1 MASKPINP
9 QPLQM
14 PNLSQLPDPM
24 KDLMGGIGL
33 TNPVSMM
40 TMNQQGIDDLFAPK
54 PIDGNFIKPSAEA
67 AKALQTAQQQAQAQT
82 DEVAKLQQ
90 QQLEI
95 IEKQKRE
102 AERQA
107 RENMKLAER
116 MRKEREKALKKKKEQ
131 QGGKLG
137 AAPDGSFVLAREAK
151 ALIAHPDWKAIVS
164 DMQRNDQMNNWLK
177 EAGDALH
184 KQGIAEDVIK
194 AELEHAKKII
204 SDDTRQY
211 VKGMREDRTDLHD
224 LGLSVVKGLAP
235 ISNLIG
241 AGVGALG
248 FDNAASTLHQFGTDL
263 SNAMDEAKSKTMQL
277 DKANNDYLNQK
288 SAELNP
294 NRGWFER
301 AGDSLANIHKSGN
314 KFSTAVD
321 LVGVAI
327 PALVTGGGTALA
339 TQGAGRAT
347 IAYAGRFAQGSLANR
362 GLTFAGNQI
371 AKHGAPVTT
380 VAAFGG
386 GDAAQSAWD
395 GVMNASFD
403 NIKSGYIRAYGE
415 TDWNALVKEH
425 NGDEEAIKRDIANN
439 SAEKAV
445 AAFVPM
451 AILAAPLGLESMV
464 ARTVAGKSNAVAG
477 SKLLAIGAAG
487 ISEGIE
493 EGLTTFAGNYG
504 QHGGGTLG
512 AGSSITGTTL
522 DAGVPEAAA
531 IGVVAGVGMS
541 APMTMYGAAQAKRNN
556 FSVKNIDVNSYVTDG
571 NLNQQLFEQEVL
583 RAFYAE
589 KRSAL
594 NQGMSEAQAN
604 AYLQL
609 QFNQYIDNEHTWN
622 AMHPDMHAEFKKKME
637 TEFDISS
644 NNYAM
649 YQDTAVAKAFAS
661 GDINQVKALNDEHAL
676 NAFRMARGVET
687 DLVPKDGQVYYQALA
702 DVMTHLENSDKNVNT
717 KGRHAQ
723 YVSHTNSENSSFQ
736 QFKEKLSRED
746 LASIDQY
753 VMTVLDA
760 GQRRLTNQQQ
770 EQYNAAQQAAQI
782 VQQQQAQAT
791 TTQNN
796 PQGTNNGTNQQTN
809 QNQSAGQGTAT
820 QNAGP
825 VPSQSGGVGGTD
837 QQTANNQTQ
846 VGADNAGGATAN
858 PTQSG
863 GDGLA
868 GQGTNTSPTTD
879 PADQNRA
886 DPDGNRQ
893 GAGQTPNTGNTVNST
908 TPTNVG
914 GQATQQGIT
923 GQADQNGQPIGQI
936 RPSTTQATTG
946 SRSVGATPTERS
958 TDDRSNQAPTK
969 ASIEKSLFENGAE
982 ISDAD
987 IQSIVND
994 LPSNL
999 KKSLAYAELR
1009 DNITIPSDKALSD
1022 YSVAQALAALP
1033 NEQFNKTFVPALG
1046 AKSMRTGRGKTIR
1059 NTYIAIIKGYAQL
1072 IYDRQLAQ
1080 YRSEQDARRQAEREQ
1095 NAQARAEEQARIQ
1108 QERAEQK
1115 AETDRIKAEQKAQ
1128 REAEKEQ
1135 TRLDRQ
1141 AERERQA
1148 QEKAQAREQKKID
1161 DADIANTKAQQVLR
1175 DKQEILREK
1184 ELVHTELTDS
1194 RAELV
1199 SQLNEAKL
1207 IQKESKET
1215 VREYEKLV
1223 KKANTAVDKADKAWR
1238 KELEKSKRKELKEQW
1253 TVDKNAATTIK
1264 NELTKAIKAL
1274 EVAGKAVNDLNKK
1287 IEALDDKIK
1296 KAKQAVTSANREV
1309 VSARTIADKT
1319 QAKLDALR
1327 GIQADEQ
1334 LTADTNADNGSQDV
1348 GETDIVDIRERQ
1360 VEQELNPNLPAIADQ
1375 PQRNKRMRIEMT
1387 STGRPTILM
1396 GMESTG
1402 LPTIEMGYTIYLDYI
1417 PEQHKAEVRQ
1427 DLMSDIPNDAD
1438 IVGIIR
1444 ELADIVG
1451 VTYDTMLDKLV
1462 TNADNLNQNEYD
1474 RLASL
1479 LDTIL
1484 IDLYGETN
1492 EQTNTSSNSESSEI
1506 AGETQRS
1513 EQGTARQT
1521 QRNAEPTTL
1530 PAVLGFRSLE
1540 AASRELTPLINTPV
1554 TDLTL
1559 ADFTALVDTISQATN
1574 LPADVVVENLAESRL
1589 LLEAP
1594 QGDILDFVYD
1604 EIKNVWVWASE
1615 YNSLQRGQLN
1625 ATQQAK
1631 IGYEQTPSR
1640 EQGNRSL
1647 NAPNRAGTPALAEP
1661 TERVQ
1666 EPIRLGTTETGLGTI
1681 ELGNNTNSQPLSDY
1695 ITDESGNPVTLYHA
1709 RNSANTEFDPL
1720 LGTEFGIHFGDKL
1733 AADDRVNGIAD
1744 NRIYAANLRISNPI
1758 RLIDPDELG
1767 YGKWGVDTVAAGLN
1781 RAGIETDRNQ
1791 LRDDFHE
1798 FVYDRNETDIS
1809 DYGNKL
1815 WNEFVINYISDLGY
1829 DGVVYK
1835 NVTEG
1840 TGSDSYIVFN
1850 KKQIELLD
1858 NDANPTQDTAG
1869 EAKPTQEVVKPDTSQ
1884 ASVLKGQLADVNKS
1898 LMEFGYRLDN
1908 AGFLIDRN
1916 GNDTGIQVSIYRNVG
1931 EMKYTPNG
1939 RVQTGW
1945 IKKPSIDIYFTLP
1958 ESHPSYDPYTQGD
1971 IIYSI
1976 TASHRQISAGGA
1988 SQRFVQ
1994 DKTFD
1999 DPTHRVS
2006 KLKSFLKQL
2015 GFDTKKLTS
2024 KTKAK
2029 LQEQSNATQDDLGQ
2043 SVQPTQERTTDEN
2056 TADTVGNTETTN
2068 DGQGEI
2074 LGQSGQLVSK
2084 QSQESGTETTQ
2095 DTEQLGV
2102 TEPLLGSVTDK
2113 QIITSYANAR
2123 LTTEEKNA
2131 IGTGKASVPK
2141 IKEMLTTPQANLTD
2155 VQISALNKLA
2165 DHIRLGK
2172 GKPKTAPTDSQAKQ
2186 TASKQSVDVIADVLD
2201 SNPELVEKAEQALE
2215 KMGLDVSVEEF
2226 VRDVLSA
2233 DYTSRE
2239 VEAVLNNP
2247 SKYKKQ
2253 LGKQTKPSD
2262 IADEIDYEKAK
2273 KEYDAIRSGSQRG
2286 AIDPEFLFALP
2297 TALFNA
2303 VRAVWNAIKNNFA
2316 KVSLAVAISTGS
2328 TFTVPTEANAATPTE
2343 TAVVQNIVSQND
2355 NQGKQFIVA
2364 DKQAGTLTLYT
2375 PQGQEI
2381 TSTPALFGKAVG
2393 DSTKTNNA
2401 TPSGRFD
2408 LTFVD
2413 GKNVDG
2419 KGYGSSAQ
2427 ALSVNGRLQEN
2438 NAGNVAIHRVL
2449 PIENRQAK
2457 LDSATATD
2465 NRISHGCINVPSSFY
2480 DIHLDRQQDTV
2491 VYVIPET
2498 DTGRSGVFNT
2508 PAVDKTTPVAN
2519 VAKEM
2524 DTANGQSVEVSAEQI
2539 TNATPHSEIKQSPV
2553 VASAPAKIAGTT
2565 PSGQIANVTPTVI
2578 GGVTITQIDVP
2589 FKVATPAE
2597 MQANGVFDTDPISG
2611 KERTDDGLSAYDVV
2625 LGILGAYGAG
2635 AIAVGVGKRRK
2646 KLASKQAK
2654 SDKSGDITPPND
2666 VSSGSMSDE
2675 QAQEVVDTNHNQQAK
2690 ANKQTNGMN
2699 HVPTNVQAP
2708 PQKTALADAISREM
2722 WVNYM
2727 NTQSHNA
2734 RFTKNGQV
2742 TFLDD
2747 LTENLDLLGY
2757 TYDVV
2762 MSDPTYEQIN
2772 NGTLND
2778 GRKWKFTDPT
2788 NRKRAGIS
2796 ATMMNFM
2803 AGVTQNFDNLM
2814 HKHGIARGGH
2824 EADSSLPSIHLAQV
2838 RAKASGAYAQIH
2850 KLFVKPLFR
2859 KIDNLAV
2866 ELRTG
2871 IIGLE
2876 ADIGRVS
2883 TLRHILNEGA
2893 DALWRSK
2900 ETLIAERQTQ
2910 LAEVQAELART
2921 SSGQQ
2926 YSKMLTD
2933 IANMLKKEITQLQDT
2948 LDNARDMYE
2957 GRKTWDGKTKLPG
2970 GYTKARAEQ
2979 DLADIKAKYGSDF
2992 SKVENLAKETA
3003 QTVLHIRQFA
3013 TASGVFSNADLDA
3026 FNEIGFK
3033 EYVPLYREQKDNRI
3047 PDETDNETQT
3057 SIMDRLTAD
3066 IPTQQAKA
3074 MGLTKDLSRY
3084 AREGSTEIAA
3094 DGITNLKLFSMN
3106 MAGRIGQQQWLQS
3119 VQQLYEGNVGKPF
3132 SQIAS
3137 MSEQELADLN
3147 TSADSGKL
3155 PGLVRVRPGMEEFLP
3170 SELRAAVKDG
3180 NVKPIIAKGFNKG
3193 GNLVTYHYYFTEPT
3207 IQNEVYDTTD
3217 LTDTHNNNLLRNVG
3231 TITRTAARMMTT
3243 FKPVWNVYNYVRDS
3257 FERTSIM
3264 LMRPVK
3270 DRNGN
3275 LVNRWDLSKAYFK
3288 NLAAISSSLPAQQEI
3303 YRYLTLGEVKTK
3315 LQRDL
3320 HEAVGSGAI
3329 NLMTSQTEKH
3339 SVMADIKKSGAE
3351 KLTKEAMK
3359 MLGAGMNKVGAGKA
3373 KQLMEQGLDMYIMR
3387 LTEVPQITTA
3397 MASYLA
3403 YKDVGVN
3410 QTETANRVRD
3420 QYDPLRAGNKHL
3432 NNMSTLYPFVRST
3445 FSGHYNLHRSLTEY
3459 WGAGEWQFT
3468 ALYAIG
3474 ATLGAIGLF
3483 AVMSGLMG
3491 DDEDGVPKMARLPTS
3506 TLMAGIPIPIG
3517 DDGVWSMPVGFGMN
3531 KLFLGVGANIYKQ
3544 WNGWQEGS
3552 DTAKNM
3558 LGLVMDNTSPV
3569 QMSSSKAFDENPV
3582 AAVGLSFVP
3591 TVLKPIVEL
3600 GFNVNSFHGGK
3611 IINQDTPRAQY
3622 DHLQDNFNVP
3632 EDYKNMVTWL
3642 HKMSGGAVDMRPE
3655 TLKYLFD
3662 GYGNMTGPF
3671 SAIPKA
3677 ILQDKGEKTMGNAM
3691 TKGEHFNPFLVA
3703 IGADMAIQPNALNIT
3718 SHTYAM
3724 QDLRYELH
3732 KQYGVGETHSKEDYA
3747 RTADTGPRG
3756 GSHKLKAWELTKLK
3770 LEEQNAPQEVIDY
3783 IVNGMKYNTA
3793 RKEANSAFKDL
3804 ADEYYKAKVNGTD
3817 TAQMRIAL
3825 QDAWDN
3831 LENLTNEYV
3840 MENNR
3845 AYYELR
3851 K

>member
-24 KDLMGGIGL
+24 KDLMGGTGL
-33 TNPVSMM
+33 TNPTSLM
-40 TMNQQGIDDLFAPK
+40 TMNQQGINDLFAPK

-67 AKALQTAQQQAQAQT
+67 AKALQTAEQQAQTQT

-107 RENMKLAER
+107 QENMKLAEQ
-116 MRKEREKALKKKKEQ
+116 MRKEREKALKEKKEQ

-137 AAPDGSFVLAREAK
+137 AAPDGSFVLAQDAK
-151 ALIAHPDWKAIVS
+151 ALIAHSDWKAIVS

-177 EAGDALH
+177 EAGDALR

-211 VKGMREDRTDLHD
+211 VNGMREDGTDLHD

-241 AGVGALG
+241 AGVGWLG
-248 FDNAASTLHQFGTDL
+248 FDNAASNLHQFGTDL

-301 AGDSLANIHKSGN
+301 ADDSLANIHKSGN

-327 PALVTGGGTALA
+327 PALLTGGGTALT

-347 IAYAGRFAQGSLANR
+347 IAYAGRFAQGGLVNK

-371 AKHGAPVTT
+371 TKHGASVTT

-477 SKLLAIGAAG
+477 SKLLAIGTAG

-531 IGVVAGVGMS
+531 IGMVAGVGLS
-541 APMTMYGAAQAKRNN
+541 APMTMYDAAQAKRNN

-571 NLNQQLFEQEVL
+571 NLNQQLFEQEVM

-609 QFNQYIDNEHTWN
+609 QFNQYIDNEHTRN

-637 TEFDISS
+637 TEFDISN
-644 NNYAM
+644 NNYTL

-661 GDINQVKALNDEHAL
+661 GDINQVKALNDVHAL

-687 DLVPKDGQVYYQALA
+687 NLVPKDGQVYYQALA

-736 QFKEKLSRED
+736 QFKEKLSRDD

-760 GQRRLTNQQQ
+760 GQRRLTDQQQ
-770 EQYNAAQQAAQI
+770 QQYNAAQQAAQT
-782 VQQQQAQAT
+782 VQQQRAQAT

-825 VPSQSGGVGGTD
+825 VPSQSGGDVGTNQPTTD
-837 QQTANNQTQ
+837 NQTQ
-846 VGADNAGGATAN
+846 VGADNTGGATAN

-863 GDGLA
+863 GDGIT
-868 GQGTNTSPTTD
+868 GQGTNASPATD
-879 PADQNRA
+879 PAVQNSA
-886 DPDGNRQ
+886 GFGGNSQ
-893 GAGQTPNTGNTVNST
+893 GAGQAPNIGNTVNPT

-914 GQATQQGIT
+914 GQATQSGIT
-923 GQADQNGQPIGQI
+923 GQASQSGQPIGPTG
-936 RPSTTQATTG
+936 PSTTQATTG
-946 SRSVGATPTERS
+946 GGSVGTPQTERYS
-958 TDDRSNQAPTK
+958 NGGSNQAPTK

-982 ISDAD
+982 ISDTD
-987 IQSIVND
+987 IQLIVND

-999 KKSLAYAELR
+999 KKSLAYSELR
-1009 DNITIPSDKALSD
+1009 DNITIPSDKVLSD

-1033 NEQFNKTFVPALG
+1033 NEQFNAIFVPALG
-1046 AKSMRTGRGKTIR
+1046 AKSTRTGRGKTIR
-1059 NTYIAIIKGYAQL
+1059 STYNAIIKSYANL
-1072 IYDRQLAQ
+1072 LYDRQAAQ
-1080 YRSEQDARRQAEREQ
+1080 YRTEQDARQQAEREQ
-1095 NAQARAEEQARIQ
+1095 NAQARTEDQARLQ
-1108 QERAEQK
+1108 QTRAEQK
-1115 AETDRIKAEQKAQ
+1115 AETDRIKAGQKAQ
-1128 REAEKEQ
+1128 REDEKEQ
-1135 TRLDRQ
+1135 ARLDKQ

-1161 DADIANTKAQQVLR
+1161 DADVANTKAQQALR

-1184 ELVHTELTDS
+1184 ELVHIELTDS

-1199 SQLNEAKL
+1199 SQLDEAKL
-1207 IQKESKET
+1207 TQKESKET
-1215 VREYEKLV
+1215 VREYEKRV
-1223 KKANTAVDKADKAWR
+1223 KNANTAVDKADKAWR
-1238 KELEKSKRKELKEQW
+1238 KELEKTKRKELKEQW
-1253 TVDKNAATTIK
+1253 TVEKKAATTIK

-1274 EVAGKAVNDLNKK
+1274 EVADKSVNDLNKK
-1287 IEALDDKIK
+1287 IKALDVKIK
-1296 KAKQAVTSANREV
+1296 KAKQVVTVDNREV
-1309 VSARTIADKT
+1309 VSARTAADKT

-1327 GIQADEQ
+1327 GVQADEQ
-1334 LTADTNADNGSQDV
+1334 STTDTNADNGSQDV
-1348 GETDIVDIRERQ
+1348 GETDVADIAESQ
-1360 VEQELNPNLPAIADQ
+1360 VEQELNPNLPAVADQ

-1402 LPTIEMGYTIYLDYI
+1402 LLTIELGYTIYLDYI

-1438 IVGIIR
+1438 IVGIVR

-1451 VTYDTMLDKLV
+1451 VTYDTMLDKLA

-1474 RLASL
+1474 GLASL

-1492 EQTNTSSNSESSEI
+1492 EQTDTSSNSESSETT
-1506 AGETQRS
+1506 GETQRS

-1530 PAVLGFRSLE
+1530 PAVLGFRALE
-1540 AASRELTPLINTPV
+1540 VASRELTPLINTPV

-1559 ADFTALVDTISQATN
+1559 ADFTALVETISQATS
-1574 LPADVVVENLAESRL
+1574 LPTEVVANDLVGERL

-1594 QGDILDFVYD
+1594 QGNILDFVYD
-1604 EIKNVWVWASE
+1604 EISNVWVWASE
-1615 YNSLQRGQLN
+1615 YNPPQRGQLN
-1625 ATQQAK
+1625 ATQQTE

-1661 TERVQ
+1661 AERVQ
-1666 EPIRLGTTETGLGTI
+1666 EPIQLGTTQTGLGTI
-1681 ELGNNTNSQPLSDY
+1681 ELG
-1695 ITDESGNPVTLYHA
+1695 
-1709 RNSANTEFDPL
+1709 
-1720 LGTEFGIHFGDKL
+1720 
-1733 AADDRVNGIAD
+1733 
-1744 NRIYAANLRISNPI
+1744 
-1758 RLIDPDELG
+1758 
-1767 YGKWGVDTVAAGLN
+1767 
-1781 RAGIETDRNQ
+1781 
-1791 LRDDFHE
+1791 
-1798 FVYDRNETDIS
+1798 
-1809 DYGNKL
+1809 
-1815 WNEFVINYISDLGY
+1815 
-1829 DGVVYK
+1829 
-1835 NVTEG
+1835 
-1840 TGSDSYIVFN
+1840 FN
-1850 KKQIELLD
+1850 
-1858 NDANPTQDTAG
+1858 NPT
-1869 EAKPTQEVVKPDTSQ
+1869 E
-1884 ASVLKGQLADVNKS
+1884 
-1898 LMEFGYRLDN
+1898 
-1908 AGFLIDRN
+1908 
-1916 GNDTGIQVSIYRNVG
+1916 
-1931 EMKYTPNG
+1931 
-1939 RVQTGW
+1939 
-1945 IKKPSIDIYFTLP
+1945 
-1958 ESHPSYDPYTQGD
+1958 
-1971 IIYSI
+1971 
-1976 TASHRQISAGGA
+1976 
-1988 SQRFVQ
+1988 
-1994 DKTFD
+1994 
-1999 DPTHRVS
+1999 
-2006 KLKSFLKQL
+2006 
-2015 GFDTKKLTS
+2015 
-2024 KTKAK
+2024 
-2029 LQEQSNATQDDLGQ
+2029 QEQTNATQNDLGQ
-2043 SVQPTQERTTDEN
+2043 SVQPTQERTQDDNEIIRERT
-2056 TADTVGNTETTN
+2056 GNESTN

-2074 LGQSGQLVSK
+2074 LGQSRQPISE
-2084 QSQESGTETTQ
+2084 QSRGSGVETTQ

-2102 TEPLLGSVTDK
+2102 ETPAQFDG
-2113 QIITSYANAR
+2113 
-2123 LTTEEKNA
+2123 
-2131 IGTGKASVPK
+2131 
-2141 IKEMLTTPQANLTD
+2141 TPQLLTGTTD
-2155 VQISALNKLA
+2155 DKVVGRAFINSKGLNKTAILSLIDGKPNPSKLA
-2165 DHIRLGK
+2165 DLLTSEQSNLTQEQAQALVQFARTVRSGEFNQNYADYLTATSNAEQQQIDNNAGLSEIDRWLKDNPNDKEVIEKYLRQGREK
-2172 GKPKTAPTDSQAKQ
+2172 LTDEYVALQERNAPRSDLDRIANEQAAIPKTAHDFIAEKLADQAFTNAFAREQVSKISGQINDTYTAQ
-2186 TASKQSVDVIADVLD
+2186 TNGIDTEVRSMRGGS
-2201 SNPELVEKAEQALE
+2201 
-2215 KMGLDVSVEEF
+2215 MGNEGG
-2226 VRDVLSA
+2226 
-2233 DYTSRE
+2233 Y
-2239 VEAVLNNP
+2239 
-2247 SKYKKQ
+2247 
-2253 LGKQTKPSD
+2253 
-2262 IADEIDYEKAK
+2262 
-2273 KEYDAIRSGSQRG
+2273 
-2286 AIDPEFLFALP
+2286 IDPDLLFALP
-2297 TALFNA
+2297 KSVFNILKK
-2303 VRAVWNAIKNNFA
+2303 VWNAIKKNVAVVSMALAITTGTTFA
-2316 KVSLAVAISTGS
+2316 I
-2328 TFTVPTEANAATPTE
+2328 PTEANAATPTE

-2375 PQGQEI
+2375 PQGQQI
-2381 TSTPALFGKAVG
+2381 TSTPALFGKATG
-2393 DSTKTNNA
+2393 DRISTNNA
-2401 TPSGRFD
+2401 TPSGRYD
-2408 LTFVD
+2408 MNFVD
-2413 GKNVDG
+2413 GARIEGV
-2419 KGYGSSAQ
+2419 GYGSSAQ

-2438 NAGNVAIHRVL
+2438 NAGNLAIHRVL
-2449 PIENRQAK
+2449 PVDNRQAK

-2480 DIHLDRQQDTV
+2480 DTHLDRQQDTV
-2491 VYVIPET
+2491 VYVMPET
-2498 DTGRSGVFNT
+2498 DAGKTGVFATQVEQVPQAETTT
-2508 PAVDKTTPVAN
+2508 PAVYKTTPVAN

-2524 DTANGQSVEVSAEQI
+2524 DNANGQSVEVSAEQI

-2553 VASAPAKIAGTT
+2553 VASAPTKIANTT
-2565 PSGQIANVTPTVI
+2565 PSGQIANVTPTVV

-2646 KLASKQAK
+2646 NLASKQAK
-2654 SDKSGDITPPND
+2654 ADESGDSTPPND
-2666 VSSGSMSDE
+2666 VSSGSMSDG
-2675 QAQEVVDTNHNQQAK
+2675 QAQETVDTNHNQQAQ
-2690 ANKQTNGMN
+2690 ANQQANGTSHVQT
-2699 HVPTNVQAP
+2699 HVQAP

-2788 NRKRAGIS
+2788 NRKRTGVS

-2814 HKHGIARGGH
+2814 HKYGIARGGH
-2824 EADSSLPSIHLAQV
+2824 EADSSLPSIHLSQV
-2838 RAKASGAYAQIH
+2838 RSKASGAYAQIH

-2866 ELRTG
+2866 ELKVG
-2871 IIGLE
+2871 IVGLE

-2900 ETLIAERQTQ
+2900 ENLIAERQTQ
-2910 LAEVQAELART
+2910 LAAIQAELART
-2921 SSGQQ
+2921 PSGQQ
-2926 YSKMLTD
+2926 YSKTLTDKSDMLT
-2933 IANMLKKEITQLQDT
+2933 KEITQLQEA
-2948 LDNARDMYE
+2948 LDDARDMYE

-2970 GYTKARAEQ
+2970 GYTKARVEK

-3013 TASGVFSNADLDA
+3013 TASGVFTNADLDA
-3026 FNEIGFK
+3026 FNEIGFQ
-3033 EYVPLYREQKDNRI
+3033 EYVPLYKEQKDNRI

-3084 AREGSTEIAA
+3084 AREGATEIAA

-3119 VQQLYEGNVGKPF
+3119 VQQLYEGNVGRPF
-3132 SQIAS
+3132 SQIAG

-3147 TSADSGKL
+3147 ASADSGKL

-3170 SELRAAVKDG
+3170 SDLKTAVENG
-3180 NVKPIIAKGFNKG
+3180 NVKPIVAKGFNKD

-3207 IQNEVYDTTD
+3207 IQNEVYNTTD
-3217 LTDTHNNNLLRNVG
+3217 LTDTFDNKFFRNVG

-3243 FKPVWNVYNYVRDS
+3243 FKPVWNAYNYVRDS
-3257 FERTSIM
+3257 FERISIM

-3303 YRYLTLGEVKTK
+3303 FRYLTLGEVKSK

-3329 NLMTSQTEKH
+3329 NLMASQTEKH

-3351 KLTKEAMK
+3351 KLTNEAMK
-3359 MLGAGMNKVGAGKA
+3359 MLGVGMNKAGAGKA
-3373 KQLMEQGLDMYIMR
+3373 KQLMEQGLDMYVMR

-3397 MASYLA
+3397 LASYLA

-3420 QYDPLRAGNKHL
+3420 QYDPLRAGNKYITGA
-3432 NNMSTLYPFVRST
+3432 STLFPFVRST
-3445 FSGHYNLHRSLTEY
+3445 FSGHYNLQRSLTEY

-3468 ALYAIG
+3468 AMYAIG
-3474 ATLGAIGLF
+3474 ATLGSVVLF
-3483 AVMSGLMG
+3483 SAMSGIMG
-3491 DDEDGVPKMARLPTS
+3491 EDDDGVPRMARLPTS
-3506 TLMAGIPIPIG
+3506 TLMSGIPVPTG

-3531 KLFLGVGANIYKQ
+3531 KLFLGIGANIYKQ
-3544 WNGWQEGS
+3544 WNGWQDGS

-3600 GFNVNSFHGGK
+3600 GFNVNSFRGGK
-3611 IINQDTPRAQY
+3611 IISRDTPRDQY

-3662 GYGNMTGPF
+3662 GYGGMTGPF
-3671 SAIPKA
+3671 SVIPKA

-3691 TKGEHFNPFLVA
+3691 TKGEYFNPFLVA

-3718 SHTYAM
+3718 GHTYAM
-3724 QDLRYELH
+3724 QDMRYELH

-3756 GSHKLKAWELTKLK
+3756 GTHSLKAWELTKLK

-3793 RKEANSAFKDL
+3793 RKEADGAFKDL

-3817 TAQMRIAL
+3817 TAEMRIAL

>member
-24 KDLMGGIGL
+24 KDLMGGTGL
-33 TNPVSMM
+33 TNPTSMM
-40 TMNQQGIDDLFAPK
+40 TMNQQGINDLFAPK

-107 RENMKLAER
+107 QENMKLAEQ
-116 MRKEREKALKKKKEQ
+116 MRKEREKALKEKKEQ

-137 AAPDGSFVLAREAK
+137 AAPDGSFVLAQEAQ
-151 ALIAHPDWKAIVS
+151 ALIAHSDWKAITS

-177 EAGDALH
+177 EAGDALR

-194 AELEHAKKII
+194 AELEQARKII

-211 VKGMREDRTDLHD
+211 VKGMREDGTDLHD

-241 AGVGALG
+241 AVGVENIVG
-248 FDNAASTLHQFGTDL
+248 FGLNKAVASTLKLAGAVTGIDGLTTAGENVDSLGGLADKANVALQQFGTDL

-327 PALVTGGGTALA
+327 PALLTGGGTALA
-339 TQGAGRAT
+339 SQGAGRAT
-347 IAYAGRFAQGSLANR
+347 IAYAGRFAQGGLANK

-371 AKHGAPVTT
+371 AKHGASVTT

-512 AGSSITGTTL
+512 AGASITGTTL

-531 IGVVAGVGMS
+531 IGMVAGVGMS
-541 APMTMYGAAQAKRNN
+541 APMTMYDAAQAKRNN

-637 TEFDISS
+637 SEFDISN

-649 YQDTAVAKAFAS
+649 YQDTATAKAFAS
-661 GDINQVKALNDEHAL
+661 GDINQVKALNDVHAL

-687 DLVPKDGQVYYQALA
+687 NLVPKDGQVYYQALA
-702 DVMTHLENSDKNVNT
+702 DVMNHLESADKNVNT

-736 QFKEKLSRED
+736 QFKEKLSRDD

-770 EQYNAAQQAAQI
+770 QQYNAAQQAAQT

-809 QNQSAGQGTAT
+809 QNQSAGQGSPT
-820 QNAGP
+820 QNAGQ
-825 VPSQSGGVGGTD
+825 VPSQGGGVGGTN
-837 QQTANNQTQ
+837 QPTTNNQTQ
-846 VGADNAGGATAN
+846 MGANNAGGATAN

-863 GDGLA
+863 GNGTT
-868 GQGTNTSPTTD
+868 GQGTNTSPATD
-879 PADQNRA
+879 PADQNSA
-886 DPDGNRQ
+886 DPDGNSQ
-893 GAGQTPNTGNTVNST
+893 GAGQAPNAGNTVNPT

-914 GQATQQGIT
+914 GQTTQSGIA
-923 GQADQNGQPIGQI
+923 GQASQSGQSVGQTG
-936 RPSTTQATTG
+936 PSTTQATTSG
-946 SRSVGATPTERS
+946 GSVGTSQTERN
-958 TDDRSNQAPTK
+958 TNDGSNQAPTK

-982 ISDAD
+982 ISDTD
-987 IQSIVND
+987 ILLVVDN
-994 LPSNL
+994 LKGNL
-999 KKSLAYAELR
+999 KKPLGYNELSKFGTPKDGR
-1009 DNITIPSDKALSD
+1009 AVSD
-1022 YSVAQALAALP
+1022 YDVAQGLAKLS
-1033 NEQFNKTFVPALG
+1033 NEQFNRQVAESVYNHKMKV
-1046 AKSMRTGRGKTIR
+1046 GRGQNTRKT
-1059 NTYIAIIKGYAQL
+1059 YEAIIKSYAQL
-1072 IYDRQLAQ
+1072 IYDRQVAQ
-1080 YRSEQDARRQAEREQ
+1080 YRTEQDARRQAEREQ

-1108 QERAEQK
+1108 QERADQK

-1135 TRLDRQ
+1135 ARLDKQ

-1161 DADIANTKAQQVLR
+1161 DADVANTKAQQALR

-1184 ELVHTELTDS
+1184 ELIHIELTDS

-1199 SQLNEAKL
+1199 SQLDEAKL
-1207 IQKESKET
+1207 TQKESKET
-1215 VREYEKLV
+1215 VRVYEKRV
-1223 KKANTAVDKADKAWR
+1223 KNANTAVDKADKAWR
-1238 KELEKSKRKELKEQW
+1238 KELEKDKRKELKEQW
-1253 TVDKNAATTIK
+1253 TTEKNAATTFK

-1274 EVAGKAVNDLNKK
+1274 EVADKSVNDLNKK
-1287 IEALDDKIK
+1287 IKALDVKIK
-1296 KAKQAVTSANREV
+1296 KAKQAVTVANREV
-1309 VSARTIADKT
+1309 VSARTVADKA

-1327 GIQADEQ
+1327 GVQADEQ
-1334 LTADTNADNGSQDV
+1334 STTDTNADNGSQDV
-1348 GETDIVDIRERQ
+1348 GETDVADITESQ
-1360 VEQELNPNLPAIADQ
+1360 VEQELNPNLPAVADQ

-1451 VTYDTMLDKLV
+1451 VTYDTMLDKLA

-1474 RLASL
+1474 GLASL

-1506 AGETQRS
+1506 AGETQRP

-1540 AASRELTPLINTPV
+1540 VASRELTPLISTPV

-1574 LPADVVVENLAESRL
+1574 LPADVIVDNLAESRL

-1604 EIKNVWVWASE
+1604 EINDVWVWASE
-1615 YNSLQRGQLN
+1615 YNSPQRGQLN
-1625 ATQQAK
+1625 ATQQAE

-1661 TERVQ
+1661 AERVQ
-1666 EPIRLGTTETGLGTI
+1666 EPIQLGTTQTGLGTI
-1681 ELGNNTNSQPLSDY
+1681 ELG
-1695 ITDESGNPVTLYHA
+1695 
-1709 RNSANTEFDPL
+1709 
-1720 LGTEFGIHFGDKL
+1720 
-1733 AADDRVNGIAD
+1733 
-1744 NRIYAANLRISNPI
+1744 
-1758 RLIDPDELG
+1758 
-1767 YGKWGVDTVAAGLN
+1767 
-1781 RAGIETDRNQ
+1781 
-1791 LRDDFHE
+1791 
-1798 FVYDRNETDIS
+1798 
-1809 DYGNKL
+1809 
-1815 WNEFVINYISDLGY
+1815 
-1829 DGVVYK
+1829 
-1835 NVTEG
+1835 
-1840 TGSDSYIVFN
+1840 FN
-1850 KKQIELLD
+1850 
-1858 NDANPTQDTAG
+1858 NPT
-1869 EAKPTQEVVKPDTSQ
+1869 E
-1884 ASVLKGQLADVNKS
+1884 
-1898 LMEFGYRLDN
+1898 
-1908 AGFLIDRN
+1908 
-1916 GNDTGIQVSIYRNVG
+1916 
-1931 EMKYTPNG
+1931 
-1939 RVQTGW
+1939 
-1945 IKKPSIDIYFTLP
+1945 
-1958 ESHPSYDPYTQGD
+1958 
-1971 IIYSI
+1971 
-1976 TASHRQISAGGA
+1976 
-1988 SQRFVQ
+1988 
-1994 DKTFD
+1994 
-1999 DPTHRVS
+1999 
-2006 KLKSFLKQL
+2006 
-2015 GFDTKKLTS
+2015 
-2024 KTKAK
+2024 
-2029 LQEQSNATQDDLGQ
+2029 QEQTNATQDDLGQ
-2043 SVQPTQERTTDEN
+2043 SVQPATERTTDDN
-2056 TADTVGNTETTN
+2056 QTDIVGDLQPTN
-2068 DGQGEI
+2068 E
-2074 LGQSGQLVSK
+2074 QSGEVPQQGGQPVSE

-2095 DTEQLGV
+2095 DTEQLGI
-2102 TEPLLGSVTDK
+2102 TEPLLESVTDK
-2113 QIITSYANAR
+2113 QIIASYPNAR

-2165 DHIRLGK
+2165 DHIRSGK

-2186 TASKQSVDVIADVLD
+2186 VASKQSVDVIADVLD

-2233 DYTSRE
+2233 DFTSRE

-2253 LGKQTKPSD
+2253 LGKQTKSSD

-2273 KEYDAIRSGSQRG
+2273 KEYNAIRSGGPISSQRG

-2297 TALFNA
+2297 IALFNV
-2303 VRAVWNAIKNNFA
+2303 VRAAWNAIKNNFA
-2316 KVSLAVAISTGS
+2316 KVSLAVAITTGS
-2328 TFTVPTEANAATPTE
+2328 TFAIPTEANAATPTE

-2381 TSTPALFGKAVG
+2381 TSTPALFGKATG
-2393 DSTKTNNA
+2393 DSISINNA
-2401 TPSGRFD
+2401 TPSGRYD
-2408 LTFVD
+2408 MNLID
-2413 GKNVDG
+2413 GARIDG

-2457 LDSATATD
+2457 LDSTTTTD

-2491 VYVIPET
+2491 VYVMPET
-2498 DTGRSGVFNT
+2498 NAGKTGVFATQVEQTPQSETTT

-2524 DTANGQSVEVSAEQI
+2524 DNANGQSVEVSTEQI

-2553 VASAPAKIAGTT
+2553 VASAPAKITNTT
-2565 PSGQIANVTPTVI
+2565 PSGQIANVTPTVV

-2625 LGILGAYGAG
+2625 LGILGTYGAG

-2646 KLASKQAK
+2646 KLASKQ
-2654 SDKSGDITPPND
+2654 SQNSQQTN
-2666 VSSGSMSDE
+2666 VSSQSPTQQSAG
-2675 QAQEVVDTNHNQQAK
+2675 QTVNANHNQQAQ
-2690 ANKQTNGMN
+2690 ANKQANGTN

-2722 WVNYM
+2722 WVSYM
-2727 NTQSHNA
+2727 NTQSHNT

-2772 NGTLND
+2772 NGTLDD

-2788 NRKRAGIS
+2788 NRKRTGIS

-2814 HKHGIARGGH
+2814 HKYGIARGGH

-2838 RAKASGAYAQIH
+2838 RSKASGAYAQIH

-2866 ELRTG
+2866 ELKVG
-2871 IIGLE
+2871 IVGLE

-2900 ETLIAERQTQ
+2900 ENLIAERQAQ
-2910 LAEVQAELART
+2910 LAAVQAELART
-2921 SSGQQ
+2921 PSGQQ
-2926 YSKMLTD
+2926 YSKTLTDKADMLT
-2933 IANMLKKEITQLQDT
+2933 KEITQLQDA

-2957 GRKTWDGKTKLPG
+2957 GRKAWDGKTKLPG

-2979 DLADIKAKYGSDF
+2979 DLADITAKYGSDF

-3013 TASGVFSNADLDA
+3013 TASGVFTNADLDA
-3026 FNEIGFK
+3026 FNEIGFQ

-3057 SIMDRLTAD
+3057 SFMDRLTAD

-3132 SQIAS
+3132 SQIAG

-3147 TSADSGKL
+3147 ASADSGKL
-3155 PGLVRVRPGMEEFLP
+3155 PGLVRVRPGMEDFLP
-3170 SELRAAVKDG
+3170 SDLRAAVKDG
-3180 NVKPIIAKGFNKG
+3180 NVKPIVAKGFNKD

-3207 IQNEVYDTTD
+3207 IQNEVYNTTD
-3217 LTDTHNNNLLRNVG
+3217 LTDTFDNKFFRNVG

-3243 FKPVWNVYNYVRDS
+3243 FKPVWNAYNYVRDS
-3257 FERTSIM
+3257 FERISIM

-3351 KLTKEAMK
+3351 KLTNEAMK
-3359 MLGAGMNKVGAGKA
+3359 MLGVGMNKVGAGKA
-3373 KQLMEQGLDMYIMR
+3373 KQLMEQGLDMYVMR

-3397 MASYLA
+3397 LASYLA

-3420 QYDPLRAGNKHL
+3420 QYDPLRAGSKYVTGA
-3432 NNMSTLYPFVRST
+3432 STLFPFVRST
-3445 FSGHYNLHRSLTEY
+3445 FSGHYNLQRSLTEY

-3483 AVMSGLMG
+3483 AAMSGLMG

-3506 TLMAGIPIPIG
+3506 TLMAGIPVPTG
-3517 DDGVWSMPVGFGMN
+3517 DDSVWSMPVGFGMN
-3531 KLFLGVGANIYKQ
+3531 KLFLGIGANIYKQ
-3544 WNGWQEGS
+3544 WNGWQDGS

-3600 GFNVNSFHGGK
+3600 GFNVNSFRGGK
-3611 IINQDTPRAQY
+3611 IINRDTPRDQY

-3662 GYGNMTGPF
+3662 GYGGMTGPF

-3691 TKGEHFNPFLVA
+3691 TKGEYFNPLLVA

-3756 GSHKLKAWELTKLK
+3756 GTHNLKAWELTKLK

-3793 RKEANSAFKDL
+3793 RKEADGAFKDL

-3817 TAQMRIAL
+3817 TAEMRIAL

>member
-24 KDLMGGIGL
+24 KDLMGGTGL
-33 TNPVSMM
+33 TNPTSMM
-40 TMNQQGIDDLFAPK
+40 TMNQQGINDLFAPK

-107 RENMKLAER
+107 KENMKLAEQ
-116 MRKEREKALKKKKEQ
+116 MRKEREKALKEKKEQ

-137 AAPDGSFVLAREAK
+137 AAPDGSFVLAQDAQ
-151 ALIAHPDWKAIVS
+151 ALIAHSDWKAIVS

-177 EAGDALH
+177 EAGDALR

-211 VKGMREDRTDLHD
+211 VKGMREDGTDLHD

-241 AGVGALG
+241 AGVGWLG

-327 PALVTGGGTALA
+327 PALLTGGGTALA

-347 IAYAGRFAQGSLANR
+347 IAYAGRFAQGGLANK

-371 AKHGAPVTT
+371 AKHGASVTT
-380 VAAFGG
+380 VAAYGG

-487 ISEGIE
+487 ISEGVE
-493 EGLTTFAGNYG
+493 EGLTTFSGNLG
-504 QHGGGTLG
+504 QHARNKDTGELV
-512 AGSSITGTTL
+512 SLTGTTL

-531 IGVVAGVGMS
+531 IGMVAGVGMS
-541 APMTMYGAAQAKRNN
+541 APMTMYDAAQAKRNN

-571 NLNQQLFEQEVL
+571 NLNQQLFEQEVM

-637 TEFDISS
+637 TEFDISN

-661 GDINQVKALNDEHAL
+661 GDINQVKALNDVHAL

-687 DLVPKDGQVYYQALA
+687 NLVPKDGQVYYQALA
-702 DVMTHLENSDKNVNT
+702 DVMNHLENSDKNVNT

-736 QFKEKLSRED
+736 QFKEKLSRDD

-760 GQRRLTNQQQ
+760 GQRRLTDQQQ
-770 EQYNAAQQAAQI
+770 QQYNAAQQAAQT

-809 QNQSAGQGTAT
+809 QNQPTGQGTAT

-825 VPSQSGGVGGTD
+825 VPSQSGGDVGTD
-837 QQTANNQTQ
+837 QPTTDNQTQ
-846 VGADNAGGATAN
+846 VGADNTGGATAN
-858 PTQSG
+858 PAQSG
-863 GDGLA
+863 GNGA
-868 GQGTNTSPTTD
+868 TGQGANASSTTD
-879 PADQNRA
+879 PAVQNSA
-886 DPDGNRQ
+886 DLDGNSQ
-893 GAGQTPNTGNTVNST
+893 GAGQTPNAGNTVNPT

-914 GQATQQGIT
+914 GQATQSGVT
-923 GQADQNGQPIGQI
+923 GQASQSGQPIGPTG
-936 RPSTTQATTG
+936 PSTTQATTG
-946 SRSVGATPTERS
+946 GGSVGTSQTERNS
-958 TDDRSNQAPTK
+958 NDGSNQAPTK

-982 ISDAD
+982 ISDTD
-987 IQSIVND
+987 ILLVVDN
-994 LPSNL
+994 LKGNL
-999 KKSLAYAELR
+999 KKPLGYDELSKFGTPKDGR
-1009 DNITIPSDKALSD
+1009 AVSD
-1022 YSVAQALAALP
+1022 YDVAQGLAKLS
-1033 NEQFNKTFVPALG
+1033 NEQFNRQVAESVYNYKMKV
-1046 AKSMRTGRGKTIR
+1046 GRGQNTRKT
-1059 NTYIAIIKGYAQL
+1059 YEAIIKSYAQL
-1072 IYDRQLAQ
+1072 IYDRQSAQ
-1080 YRSEQDARRQAEREQ
+1080 YRTEQDARRQAEREQ

-1135 TRLDRQ
+1135 ARLDKQ

-1161 DADIANTKAQQVLR
+1161 DADVANTKAQQVLR

-1184 ELVHTELTDS
+1184 ELVHIELTDS

-1199 SQLNEAKL
+1199 SQLDEAKL
-1207 IQKESKET
+1207 TQKESKET
-1215 VREYEKLV
+1215 VREYEKRV
-1223 KKANTAVDKADKAWR
+1223 KNANTAVDKADKAWR
-1238 KELEKSKRKELKEQW
+1238 KELEKTKRKELKEQW
-1253 TVDKNAATTIK
+1253 TVEKNAATTIK

-1274 EVAGKAVNDLNKK
+1274 EVADKSVNDLNKK
-1287 IEALDDKIK
+1287 IKALDVKIK
-1296 KAKQAVTSANREV
+1296 KAKQAVTVANREV
-1309 VSARTIADKT
+1309 VSARTAADKT

-1327 GIQADEQ
+1327 GVQADEQ
-1334 LTADTNADNGSQDV
+1334 STTDTNADNGSQDV
-1348 GETDIVDIRERQ
+1348 GDISFADIAESQ
-1360 VEQELNPNLPAIADQ
+1360 VEQELNPNLPAVADQ

-1451 VTYDTMLDKLV
+1451 VSYDTMLDKLA

-1474 RLASL
+1474 GLASL

-1540 AASRELTPLINTPV
+1540 VASRELTPLINTPV

-1604 EIKNVWVWASE
+1604 EINDVWVWASE
-1615 YNSLQRGQLN
+1615 YNSPQRGQLN
-1625 ATQQAK
+1625 ATQQAE

-1661 TERVQ
+1661 AQRVQ
-1666 EPIRLGTTETGLGTI
+1666 EPIQLGTTQTGLGTI
-1681 ELGNNTNSQPLSDY
+1681 ELGFNNS
-1695 ITDESGNPVTLYHA
+1695 
-1709 RNSANTEFDPL
+1709 TE
-1720 LGTEFGIHFGDKL
+1720 
-1733 AADDRVNGIAD
+1733 
-1744 NRIYAANLRISNPI
+1744 
-1758 RLIDPDELG
+1758 
-1767 YGKWGVDTVAAGLN
+1767 
-1781 RAGIETDRNQ
+1781 
-1791 LRDDFHE
+1791 
-1798 FVYDRNETDIS
+1798 
-1809 DYGNKL
+1809 
-1815 WNEFVINYISDLGY
+1815 
-1829 DGVVYK
+1829 
-1835 NVTEG
+1835 
-1840 TGSDSYIVFN
+1840 
-1850 KKQIELLD
+1850 
-1858 NDANPTQDTAG
+1858 
-1869 EAKPTQEVVKPDTSQ
+1869 
-1884 ASVLKGQLADVNKS
+1884 
-1898 LMEFGYRLDN
+1898 
-1908 AGFLIDRN
+1908 
-1916 GNDTGIQVSIYRNVG
+1916 
-1931 EMKYTPNG
+1931 
-1939 RVQTGW
+1939 
-1945 IKKPSIDIYFTLP
+1945 
-1958 ESHPSYDPYTQGD
+1958 
-1971 IIYSI
+1971 
-1976 TASHRQISAGGA
+1976 
-1988 SQRFVQ
+1988 
-1994 DKTFD
+1994 
-1999 DPTHRVS
+1999 
-2006 KLKSFLKQL
+2006 
-2015 GFDTKKLTS
+2015 
-2024 KTKAK
+2024 
-2029 LQEQSNATQDDLGQ
+2029 QEQSNATQNDLGQ
-2043 SVQPTQERTTDEN
+2043 SVQSTQERTQDDNEVIRERT
-2056 TADTVGNTETTN
+2056 GNEPTN

-2074 LGQSGQLVSK
+2074 LGQSGQPVSE

-2095 DTEQLGV
+2095 DTEQLG
-2102 TEPLLGSVTDK
+2102 EFLDQFLGTP
-2113 QIITSYANAR
+2113 QLITSDLPVKTVENAW
-2123 LTTEEKNA
+2123 KNSKGLNKTA
-2131 IGTGKASVPK
+2131 ILSLVDGKVTGG
-2141 IKEMLTTPQANLTD
+2141 
-2155 VQISALNKLA
+2155 KLA
-2165 DHIRLGK
+2165 DLLINEQAGLTQEQAQALIKFAQSIRGVEFNQSYADHLLSTSNAVQEQIDNNAGLSEIDRWLK
-2172 GKPKTAPTDSQAKQ
+2172 DNPNDKAVIEKYLRQERERLADTYTDLQERNAPQTELDTIANQSADLPKTAHDFIAKQ
-2186 TASKQSVDVIADVLD
+2186 LADRAFTD
-2201 SNPELVEKAEQALE
+2201 TFAREQVGNISGNITDNYTPQTNGTE
-2215 KMGLDVSVEEF
+2215 TQTRSMRGGPMGNQGG
-2226 VRDVLSA
+2226 
-2233 DYTSRE
+2233 Y
-2239 VEAVLNNP
+2239 
-2247 SKYKKQ
+2247 
-2253 LGKQTKPSD
+2253 
-2262 IADEIDYEKAK
+2262 
-2273 KEYDAIRSGSQRG
+2273 
-2286 AIDPEFLFALP
+2286 IDPDFLFTLP
-2297 TALFNA
+2297 KA
-2303 VRAVWNAIKNNFA
+2303 VYSVLKKVWNAIKKNVA
-2316 KVSLAVAISTGS
+2316 AVSMALAITTG
-2328 TFTVPTEANAATPTE
+2328 TTLTIPTEANAATPTE

-2375 PQGQEI
+2375 PQGQQI
-2381 TSTPALFGKAVG
+2381 TSTPALFGKATG
-2393 DSTKTNNA
+2393 DSISINNA
-2401 TPSGRFD
+2401 TPSGRYD
-2408 LTFVD
+2408 MNLID
-2413 GKNVDG
+2413 GAKIDG

-2465 NRISHGCINVPSSFY
+2465 NRVSHGCINVPSSFY

-2491 VYVIPET
+2491 VYVMPET
-2498 DTGRSGVFNT
+2498 DAGKTGVFATQVEQTPQAETTT

-2524 DTANGQSVEVSAEQI
+2524 DNANGQSVEVSAEQI

-2553 VASAPAKIAGTT
+2553 VASAPAKIANTT
-2565 PSGQIANVTPTVI
+2565 PSGQIANVTPTVV

-2635 AIAVGVGKRRK
+2635 AVAVGVGKRRK
-2646 KLASKQAK
+2646 KLASKQVK
-2654 SDKSGDITPPND
+2654 SDESGDSTPPND
-2666 VSSGSMSDE
+2666 VSSGSMGDE
-2675 QAQEVVDTNHNQQAK
+2675 QAQETVDTNHNQQAQ
-2690 ANKQTNGMN
+2690 ANQQANGTN

-2772 NGTLND
+2772 NGTLD
-2778 GRKWKFTDPT
+2778 GGRGWKFTDPT
-2788 NRKRAGIS
+2788 NRKRTGIS

-2814 HKHGIARGGH
+2814 HKYGIARGGH

-2850 KLFVKPLFR
+2850 KLFVKPLFK

-2866 ELRTG
+2866 ELKVG
-2871 IIGLE
+2871 IVGLE

-2883 TLRHILNEGA
+2883 TIRHILNEGA

-2900 ETLIAERQTQ
+2900 ENLIAERQTQ
-2910 LAEVQAELART
+2910 LAAVQAELART
-2921 SSGQQ
+2921 PSGQQ
-2926 YSKMLTD
+2926 YSKTLTDKADMLT
-2933 IANMLKKEITQLQDT
+2933 KEITQLQD
-2948 LDNARDMYE
+2948 ARDMYE
-2957 GRKTWDGKTKLPG
+2957 GRKAWDGKTKLPG
-2970 GYTKARAEQ
+2970 GYTKARAEK

-3013 TASGVFSNADLDA
+3013 TASGVFTNADLDA
-3026 FNEIGFK
+3026 FNEIGFQ
-3033 EYVPLYREQKDNRI
+3033 EYVPLYKEQKDNRI

-3057 SIMDRLTAD
+3057 SFMDRLTAD

-3132 SQIAS
+3132 SQIAG

-3147 TSADSGKL
+3147 ASADSGKL

-3170 SELRAAVKDG
+3170 SDLRAAVKDG
-3180 NVKPIIAKGFNKG
+3180 NVKPIVAKGFNKD

-3207 IQNEVYDTTD
+3207 IQNEVYNTTD
-3217 LTDTHNNNLLRNVG
+3217 LTDTFDNKFFRNVG

-3243 FKPVWNVYNYVRDS
+3243 FKPVWNAYNYVRDS
-3257 FERTSIM
+3257 FERISIM

-3351 KLTKEAMK
+3351 KLTNEAMK
-3359 MLGAGMNKVGAGKA
+3359 MLGVGMNKVGAGKA
-3373 KQLMEQGLDMYIMR
+3373 KQLMEQGLDMYVMR

-3397 MASYLA
+3397 LASYLA

-3420 QYDPLRAGNKHL
+3420 QYDPLRAGSKYITGA
-3432 NNMSTLYPFVRST
+3432 STLFPFVRST
-3445 FSGHYNLHRSLTEY
+3445 FSGHYNLQRSLTEY

-3483 AVMSGLMG
+3483 AAMSGLMG

-3506 TLMAGIPIPIG
+3506 TLMAGIPVPTG
-3517 DDGVWSMPVGFGMN
+3517 DDGVWSMPVGFGAN
-3531 KLFLGVGANIYKQ
+3531 KLFLGIGANIYKQ
-3544 WNGWQEGS
+3544 WNGWQDGS

-3558 LGLVMDNTSPV
+3558 IGLVMDNTSPV

-3600 GFNVNSFHGGK
+3600 GFNVNSFRGGK
-3611 IINQDTPRAQY
+3611 IINRDTPRDQY

-3662 GYGNMTGPF
+3662 GYGGMTGPF

-3691 TKGEHFNPFLVA
+3691 TKGEYFNPFLVA

-3756 GSHKLKAWELTKLK
+3756 GTHNLKAWELTKLK

-3793 RKEANSAFKDL
+3793 RKEADGAFKDL

-3817 TAQMRIAL
+3817 TAEMRIAL

>member
-14 PNLSQLPDPM
+14 PSLSQLPDPF
-24 KDLMGGIGL
+24 KDLMGGTDPTSPTSL
-33 TNPVSMM
+33 MSV
-40 TMNQQGIDDLFAPK
+40 NQQGINDLFAPK
-54 PIDGNFIKPSAEA
+54 PINAELIKPSAEA
-67 AKALQTAQQQAQAQT
+67 SAVLQAAQQQVQAQAS
-82 DEVAKLQQ
+82 EVEKARQ
-90 QQLEI
+90 QQLEMV
-95 IEKQKRE
+95 ERQKRE
-102 AERQA
+102 TER
-107 RENMKLAER
+107 RIKENLKLADEL
-116 MRKEREKALKKKKEQ
+116 RKEREKALKEKKEQ

-137 AAPDGSFVLAREAK
+137 AAPDGSFVLAQDAK
-151 ALIAHPDWKAIVS
+151 ALIANSDWKAIVS

-177 EAGDALH
+177 EAGDALR

-194 AELEHAKKII
+194 AELEHARKII

-211 VKGMREDRTDLHD
+211 VKGMREDGTDLHD

-241 AGVGALG
+241 AGVGTLG
-248 FDNAASTLHQFGTDL
+248 FDNTASTLHQFGTDL

-327 PALVTGGGTALA
+327 PALLTGGGTALVS
-339 TQGAGRAT
+339 QGAGRAT
-347 IAYAGRFAQGSLANR
+347 IAFAGRFAQGGLANK

-371 AKHGAPVTT
+371 AKHGASVTT

-439 SAEKAV
+439 SAEYAV

-451 AILAAPLGLESMV
+451 AVLAAPLGLESMV

-487 ISEGIE
+487 VSEGIE
-493 EGLTTFAGNYG
+493 EGLTTFAGNYA

-512 AGSSITGTTL
+512 TRSSITGTTL

-531 IGVVAGVGMS
+531 IGVVAGVGLATPLS
-541 APMTMYGAAQAKRNN
+541 VVESKGSTPNN
-556 FSVKNIDVNSYVTDG
+556 FSAKNIDVGNYVIDG
-571 NLNQQLFEQEVL
+571 NLNQQLFEQEVM

-594 NQGMSEAQAN
+594 NQGMSEAQAS

-609 QFNQYIDNEHTWN
+609 QYNQYIDNDHTWN
-622 AMHPDMHAEFKKKME
+622 AMHSDVQAAFKKKMA
-637 TEFDISS
+637 TEFGISS

-649 YQDTAVAKAFAS
+649 YQDTATAKAFAS
-661 GDINQVKALNDEHAL
+661 GDINQVKALNDDHVL
-676 NAFRMARGVET
+676 NAFRMAHGVET
-687 DLVPKDGQVYYQALA
+687 DLVPAEGRVYYQALA
-702 DVMTHLENSDKNVNT
+702 DVMNHLENSDKNVNT

-736 QFKEKLSRED
+736 QFKEKLSRDD

-760 GQRRLTNQQQ
+760 GQRRLTNEQQQ
-770 EQYNAAQQAAQI
+770 QYNAAQQAAQT

-820 QNAGP
+820 QNVGP
-825 VPSQSGGVGGTD
+825 VPSQSGGDVGTD
-837 QQTANNQTQ
+837 QPTTDNQTKM
-846 VGADNAGGATAN
+846 GANNAGGATVNLA
-858 PTQSG
+858 QSG
-863 GDGLA
+863 GNGTT
-868 GQGTNTSPTTD
+868 GQGADTSLTTD
-879 PADQNRA
+879 PTVQNRA

-893 GAGQTPNTGNTVNST
+893 GARQTPNAGDTVNPT
-908 TPTNVG
+908 TTTSLS
-914 GQATQQGIT
+914 GQATQSGTT
-923 GQADQNGQPIGQI
+923 GQASQSGQSVGQTG
-936 RPSTTQATTG
+936 PSTTQATTG
-946 SRSVGATPTERS
+946 GGSTRTPQTERS
-958 TDDRSNQAPTK
+958 ADDRSYQAPTK

-982 ISDAD
+982 ISDTD
-987 IQSIVND
+987 IQLIVND

-999 KKSLAYAELR
+999 KKSLAYSELR
-1009 DNITIPSDKALSD
+1009 DNINIPSDKVLSD

-1033 NEQFNKTFVPALG
+1033 NEQFNETFVPALG

-1059 NTYIAIIKGYAQL
+1059 NTYTAIIKGYAQL

-1095 NAQARAEEQARIQ
+1095 NAQARAEEQARLQ

-1128 REAEKEQ
+1128 RETEKEQ
-1135 TRLDRQ
+1135 ARLDKQ

-1161 DADIANTKAQQVLR
+1161 DADVANTKAQQVLR
-1175 DKQEILREK
+1175 DKQESLREK
-1184 ELVHTELTDS
+1184 ELVHIELTGS

-1199 SQLNEAKL
+1199 SQLGEAKL
-1207 IQKESKET
+1207 TQKESKET
-1215 VREYEKLV
+1215 VREYEKRV
-1223 KKANTAVDKADKAWR
+1223 KNANTAVDKADKAWR
-1238 KELEKSKRKELKEQW
+1238 KELEKAKRKELKEQW
-1253 TVDKNAATTIK
+1253 TVEKNAATTIK

-1274 EVAGKAVNDLNKK
+1274 EVANKSVNDLNKK
-1287 IEALDDKIK
+1287 IKALDVKIK
-1296 KAKQAVTSANREV
+1296 KAKQAVTVTNREV
-1309 VSARTIADKT
+1309 VSARTAADKT

-1327 GIQADEQ
+1327 GVQADEQ
-1334 LTADTNADNGSQDV
+1334 ATTDTNTDNGSQDV
-1348 GETDIVDIRERQ
+1348 GDIADENPQ
-1360 VEQELNPNLPAIADQ
+1360 AAVEQPVQTADDV
-1375 PQRNKRMRIEMT
+1375 E
-1387 STGRPTILM
+1387 
-1396 GMESTG
+1396 
-1402 LPTIEMGYTIYLDYI
+1402 
-1417 PEQHKAEVRQ
+1417 A
-1427 DLMSDIPNDAD
+1427 
-1438 IVGIIR
+1438 
-1444 ELADIVG
+1444 
-1451 VTYDTMLDKLV
+1451 
-1462 TNADNLNQNEYD
+1462 
-1474 RLASL
+1474 
-1479 LDTIL
+1479 
-1484 IDLYGETN
+1484 
-1492 EQTNTSSNSESSEI
+1492 
-1506 AGETQRS
+1506 
-1513 EQGTARQT
+1513 
-1521 QRNAEPTTL
+1521 TTL
-1530 PAVLGFRSLE
+1530 PAVSNQQSEQKPDWADTFLRVLFDVQQEQHNTTVVETVNELQDTVGELVALLG
-1540 AASRELTPLINTPV
+1540 NTDTNSVLDLVQSIPV
-1554 TDLTL
+1554 HQQGTTYDMRF
-1559 ADFTALVDTISQATN
+1559 DPATN
-1574 LPADVVVENLAESRL
+1574 TWSLSENQLVARG
-1589 LLEAP
+1589 
-1594 QGDILDFVYD
+1594 GD
-1604 EIKNVWVWASE
+1604 
-1615 YNSLQRGQLN
+1615 N
-1625 ATQQAK
+1625 ATQQT
-1631 IGYEQTPSR
+1631 EQRAETENATP
-1640 EQGNRSL
+1640 QIDTQV
-1647 NAPNRAGTPALAEP
+1647 RAGTPALAEP
-1661 TERVQ
+1661 AERVQ
-1666 EPIRLGTTETGLGTI
+1666 EPIQLGTTETGLGTI
-1681 ELGNNTNSQPLSDY
+1681 ELGNNDNTQVLLETSNSKSDY
-1695 ITDESGNPVTLYHA
+1695 NVRTNP
-1709 RNSANTEFDPL
+1709 
-1720 LGTEFGIHFGDKL
+1720 
-1733 AADDRVNGIAD
+1733 NG
-1744 NRIYAANLRISNPI
+1744 
-1758 RLIDPDELG
+1758 
-1767 YGKWGVDTVAAGLN
+1767 
-1781 RAGIETDRNQ
+1781 
-1791 LRDDFHE
+1791 
-1798 FVYDRNETDIS
+1798 
-1809 DYGNKL
+1809 
-1815 WNEFVINYISDLGY
+1815 GY
-1829 DGVVYK
+1829 DI
-1835 NVTEG
+1835 TR
-1840 TGSDSYIVFN
+1840 
-1850 KKQIELLD
+1850 
-1858 NDANPTQDTAG
+1858 
-1869 EAKPTQEVVKPDTSQ
+1869 
-1884 ASVLKGQLADVNKS
+1884 
-1898 LMEFGYRLDN
+1898 FG
-1908 AGFLIDRN
+1908 
-1916 GNDTGIQVSIYRNVG
+1916 
-1931 EMKYTPNG
+1931 
-1939 RVQTGW
+1939 
-1945 IKKPSIDIYFTLP
+1945 
-1958 ESHPSYDPYTQGD
+1958 
-1971 IIYSI
+1971 
-1976 TASHRQISAGGA
+1976 
-1988 SQRFVQ
+1988 
-1994 DKTFD
+1994 
-1999 DPTHRVS
+1999 
-2006 KLKSFLKQL
+2006 
-2015 GFDTKKLTS
+2015 
-2024 KTKAK
+2024 KTKAGSKPITFTVQNSDEVDTHLPKGVSKK
-2029 LQEQSNATQDDLGQ
+2029 LREQIKSVIDKHSGTETQPDLFEQEQTNATQNDLGQ
-2043 SVQPTQERTTDEN
+2043 SVQPTQERTTDDNEVIRERTSN
-2056 TADTVGNTETTN
+2056 EPTN
-2068 DGQGEI
+2068 EQSGEV
-2074 LGQSGQLVSK
+2074 LGQSGQPISE
-2084 QSQESGTETTQ
+2084 QSQESGAETTQ
-2095 DTEQLGV
+2095 DTEQLGI
-2102 TEPLLGSVTDK
+2102 TEPLLESVTDK
-2113 QIITSYANAR
+2113 QIIASYPNAR

-2165 DHIRLGK
+2165 DHIRSGK
-2172 GKPKTAPTDSQAKQ
+2172 GRSKTAPTGSQAKQ

-2201 SNPELVEKAEQALE
+2201 SNPELVEKAEQVLE

-2233 DYTSRE
+2233 DFTSRE

-2247 SKYKKQ
+2247 NKYKKQ
-2253 LGKQTKPSD
+2253 LGKQAKSSD

-2273 KEYDAIRSGSQRG
+2273 KEYNAIRSGGPISSQRG

-2297 TALFNA
+2297 IALFNV

-2316 KVSLAVAISTGS
+2316 KVSLAVAITTGS
-2328 TFTVPTEANAATPTE
+2328 TFAAPTEANAATPTE

-2375 PQGQEI
+2375 PQGRQI

-2393 DSTKTNNA
+2393 DSTKTKNA

-2413 GKNVDG
+2413 GKNIDG

-2427 ALSVNGRLQEN
+2427 ALSVNGKLQEN

-2449 PIENRQAK
+2449 PIENRKAK
-2457 LDSATATD
+2457 LASETATD
-2465 NRISHGCINVPSSFY
+2465 NRVSHGCINVPSAFY
-2480 DIHLDRQQDTV
+2480 DTHLDRKQDTV
-2491 VYVIPET
+2491 VYVMPET
-2498 DTGRSGVFNT
+2498 DTGRTGVFDT

-2519 VAKEM
+2519 VTKEM
-2524 DTANGQSVEVSAEQI
+2524 DNANSQSVEVTPAQI
-2539 TNATPHSEIKQSPV
+2539 TNATPYSAITRSPV

-2565 PSGQIANVTPTVI
+2565 PSGQIANVMPTVV

-2635 AIAVGVGKRRK
+2635 AITVGVGKRRK

-2654 SDKSGDITPPND
+2654 SDESGDSTPPND
-2666 VSSGSMSDE
+2666 VSSGSMRDE

-2690 ANKQTNGMN
+2690 ANQQANGTN

-2772 NGTLND
+2772 NGTLDD

-2788 NRKRAGIS
+2788 NRKRTGIS

-2814 HKHGIARGGH
+2814 HKYGIARGGH

-2866 ELRTG
+2866 ELKVG
-2871 IIGLE
+2871 IVNLE

-2893 DALWRSK
+2893 DALWRAK
-2900 ETLIAERQTQ
+2900 ENLIAERKIQ
-2910 LAEVQAELART
+2910 LAAVKAELGRT
-2921 SSGQQ
+2921 PSGQQ
-2926 YSKMLTD
+2926 YKKTLTD
-2933 IANMLKKEITQLQDT
+2933 KADVLTKEITQLQDA
-2948 LDNARDMYE
+2948 LDNARDVYE
-2957 GRKTWDGKTKLPG
+2957 GRKAWDGKTKLPG
-2970 GYTKARAEQ
+2970 GYTKARAEK
-2979 DLADIKAKYGSDF
+2979 DLAGIKAKYGSDF

-3013 TASGVFSNADLDA
+3013 TASGVFTNADLDA
-3026 FNEIGFK
+3026 FNEIGFQ
-3033 EYVPLYREQKDNRI
+3033 EYVPLYKGQKDNRI

-3057 SIMDRLTAD
+3057 SFMDRLTAD
-3066 IPTQQAKA
+3066 IPTQQAKT

-3106 MAGRIGQQQWLQS
+3106 MAGRIGQQQWIQS

-3132 SQIAS
+3132 SQIAG

-3147 TSADSGKL
+3147 ASADSGKL

-3170 SELRAAVKDG
+3170 SDLRAAVKDG
-3180 NVKPIIAKGFNKG
+3180 NVKPIVAKGFNKD

-3207 IQNEVYDTTD
+3207 IQDEVYNMTD
-3217 LTDTHNNNLLRNVG
+3217 LTDTFDNKFFRNVG

-3243 FKPVWNVYNYVRDS
+3243 FKPVWNAYNYVRDS
-3257 FERTSIM
+3257 FERISIM

-3275 LVNRWDLSKAYFK
+3275 LVNRWDLSKVYFK

-3329 NLMTSQTEKH
+3329 NLVTSQTEKH
-3339 SVMADIKKSGAE
+3339 SVIADIKKSGAE
-3351 KLTKEAMK
+3351 KLTSEAMK
-3359 MLGAGMNKVGAGKA
+3359 MLGVGMNKVGAGKA
-3373 KQLMEQGLDMYIMR
+3373 KQLMEQGLDMYVMR

-3397 MASYLA
+3397 LASYLA

-3420 QYDPLRAGNKHL
+3420 QYDPLRAGSKYL
-3432 NNMSTLYPFVRST
+3432 SGASTLFPFVRST
-3445 FSGHYNLHRSLTEY
+3445 FSGHYNLQRSLTEY

-3483 AVMSGLMG
+3483 AAMSGLMG

-3506 TLMAGIPIPIG
+3506 TLMAGIPVPTG

-3531 KLFLGVGANIYKQ
+3531 KLFLGIGANIYKQ
-3544 WNGWQEGS
+3544 WHGWQEGS

-3600 GFNVNSFHGGK
+3600 GFNVNSFHGGE
-3611 IINQDTPRAQY
+3611 IIKRDTPRDQY
-3622 DHLQDNFNVP
+3622 DHLQDSFNVP
-3632 EDYKNMVTWL
+3632 EDYKHMVTWL

-3662 GYGNMTGPF
+3662 GYGGMAGPF

-3756 GSHKLKAWELTKLK
+3756 GTHNLKAWELTKLK

-3783 IVNGMKYNTA
+3783 IVNGMKYSTA
-3793 RKEANSAFKDL
+3793 RKEADGAFKDL

-3817 TAQMRIAL
+3817 TAEMRIAL